1 MAPLSKKMASP
12 LSSSSSFVHH
22 RLIRPI
28 FHDLERMTHS
38 LSGGGE
44 NEASCGLSSPK
55 HVNHEEFVDPDM
67 SKWRAVDS
75 RAMGLKR
82 SSIGSSVWT
91 VLNRLRSKGYEV
103 YLVGG
108 CVRDLLLKKIPK
120 DFDVITTAGLKQ
132 IKKLFHRCIIVGKRF
147 PICQVR
153 IDGSVIEVSSF
164 ETRHSHIFEKE
175 EAVCLPEM
183 PNGCDSGDFVR
194 WRNCMKRDFTVNCL
208 FYDPFINK
216 VYDYANGMQDL
227 RMLKVRTIISAHV
240 SFKED
245 SARILRGLRIAAR
258 LGLIISEETAAAMRD
273 LSSSI
278 IHLGKDRLSMEM
290 NYLLSYGAAE
300 YSFQLLREFKLLEL
314 LFPIHEAYLTR
325 QTKLSPGGADNMLM
339 HLLHYMDKIFS
350 SDRPCHCSLWVGI
363 LSFHLAL
370 VNRPQD
376 ALVVWTFCLALCLG
390 DGREAVKLAR
400 QKAEMGVVYA
410 SEILQSKTMD
420 DEQLCAEVCSFVSS
434 MKSSVD
440 ALTKKDSL
448 LEAMERFPL
457 SSCSG
462 LVVVSLRTGRCV
474 SELLNIFQNG
484 IDGIQEKRD
493 RFEVD
498 YKLLACGDKAEVRFV
513 LGRIIMQTMDNAILQ
528 NQKLQIACTKKRDTR
543 MPAVLEHTNKYA
555 PTQNRSSALSSLF
568 M

>member
-1 MAPLSKKMASP
+1 MA
-12 LSSSSSFVHH
+12 
-22 RLIRPI
+22 
-28 FHDLERMTHS
+28 HS

-44 NEASCGLSSPK
+44 NEASHSLSSPK
-55 HVNHEEFVDPDM
+55 HVNHKDPDM
-67 SKWRAVDS
+67 SNWKTIDS

-132 IKKLFHRCIIVGKRF
+132 IKKLFHRCIIIGKRF

-164 ETRHSHIFEKE
+164 ETNDACIVEKG
-175 EAVCLPEM
+175 EAVYLPQM
-183 PNGCDSGDFVR
+183 PNGCDNNDFVR

-216 VYDYANGMQDL
+216 VYDYANGIRDL
-227 RMLKVRTIISAHV
+227 TMLKVRTVTAAHV

-258 LGLIISEETAAAMRD
+258 LGLIISDETAAAMRQ
-273 LSSSI
+273 LSSSVV
-278 IHLGKDRLSMEM
+278 HLGKDRLGMEM

-314 LFPIHEAYLTR
+314 LFPIHEAYLTH
-325 QTKLSPGGADNMLM
+325 QTKLSPVGTDNMLL
-339 HLLHYMDKIFS
+339 HLLHYMDKISS

-363 LSFHLAL
+363 LAFHLAL
-370 VNRPQD
+370 VNHPRD
-376 ALVVWTFCLALCLG
+376 ALVIWTFCLALYLG

-400 QKAEMGVVYA
+400 QKAEMRVVYA
-410 SEILQSKTMD
+410 SEISQSKTMD

-448 LEAMERFPL
+448 LEAMERYPH

-462 LVVVSLRTGRCV
+462 LVVVSLRTGRCA

-484 IDGIQEKRD
+484 IESIREKRD
-493 RFEVD
+493 RLEVD
-498 YKLLACGDKAEVRFV
+498 CKLLTCGDKAEVRFV
-513 LGRIIMQTMDNAILQ
+513 LGRIIMQTMDNATLQ
-528 NQKLQIACTKKRDTR
+528 DQQLQVACTKKQGLR
-543 MPAVLEHTNKYA
+543 MSSVLDDENERTPSTDKH
-555 PTQNRSSALSSLF
+555 PSALSSLF

>member
-55 HVNHEEFVDPDM
+55 HVNHEDPDM

-339 HLLHYMDKIFS
+339 
-350 SDRPCHCSLWVGI
+350 
-363 LSFHLAL
+363 
-370 VNRPQD
+370 D